1 MEEGADFLAGGRNL
15 KLRRSVGTVVVATV
29 MSFAVSDDRS
39 DALYFVNFVDVSW
52 RMVDKLHSVYVDHRR
67 HLTKLR
73 T

>member
-52 RMVDKLHSVYVDHRR
+52 
-67 HLTKLR
+67 
-73 T
+73 